1 MSKIEHEIIEVTGA
15 SVKLNGGSVV
25 SVGQKIHPGDT
36 LTVSSKV
43 SSGVPS
49 VATVKV
55 RCHDGKIKR
64 VPDGSPAAINN
75 ICPQPRKR
83 GGGNPAIP
91 YIISPRD
98 TRILT
103 DKPTFRWNF
112 ATGANSFTVTL
123 RNGELEWTEQVSQE
137 RACQGNVCEL
147 SYPSDKPPLQPGVS
161 YTLEVKADTNRKST
175 EDIPPGFTTLDEQE
189 AEEVRTIAQ
198 QIKDEDLPATARTIK
213 LADHYAERN
222 LIAEAIEI
230 LEGLAKEEKSVA
242 VYRRLGDLYSSIGL
256 TREAEVAYNEAIQ
269 LPETAEDIQELAA
282 VKAGLGEVKF
292 ALNDKDEAI
301 LLLEEAKVDYENLG
315 DAQRAEELKE
325 RIDEITAM

>member
-1 MSKIEHEIIEVTGA
+1 MPNTII
-15 SVKLNGGSVV
+15 SVRGTVKRKKAGESEFKPV
-25 SVGQKIHPGDT
+25 SVNTTLVSGDRLKT
-36 LTVSSKV
+36 SADAVVRVKCSNGAEKP
-43 SSGVPS
+43 VPAGTETP
-49 VATVKV
+49 V
-55 RCHDGKIKR
+55 
-64 VPDGSPAAINN
+64 NQL
-75 ICPQPRKR
+75 CPPSLGR
-83 GGGNPAIP
+83 GGNPEIP

-103 DKPTFRWNF
+103 DKPTLRWNC

-137 RACQGNVCEL
+137 QVCQGNVCEL
-147 SYPSDKPPLQPGVS
+147 SYPEDKPVLQPGVS
-161 YTLEVKADTNRKST
+161 YKLVVKADTNRSST

-198 QIKDEDLPATARTIK
+198 QIEEEDLPATAKIIE
-213 LADHYAERN
+213 LADYYADRN

-230 LEGLAKEEKSVA
+230 LEGLAQEEKSVA

-269 LPETAEDIQELAA
+269 LPEAAEDIQELAA

-301 LLLEEAKVDYENLG
+301 RLLEEAKVDYENLG
-315 DAQRAEELKE
+315 DAQRAEEVKE
-325 RIDEITAM
+325 RIAEISAM